1 LHRIAFSTALGQ
13 CALSWNASGVTRF
26 ELPEASARQ
35 GDDHDPSPEIAALI
49 ERVRAHLRGELQD
62 FSEVRYAFSM
72 VPEFARKIYLAA
84 LAVKP
89 GRTTTYGSLAAAIGQ
104 PPAASRAVGAALG
117 ANPWP
122 LLIPCHRI
130 LAANGKMTGFSGP
143 GGVNTKI
150 KLLALEGAQMFA
162 G

>member
-1 LHRIAFSTALGQ
+1 MHRMAFSTAFGQ

-26 ELPEASARQ
+26 ELPEAGARQ
-35 GDDHDPSPEIAALI
+35 GDDRDPSPEIAELI

-62 FSEVRYAFSM
+62 FSEVRYAFPM

-89 GRTTTYGSLAAAIGQ
+89 GYTTTYGGLAAAIGQ
-104 PPAASRAVGAALG
+104 PPAVSRAVGAALG

-130 LAANGKMTGFSGP
+130 LAANGKMTGFSSP
-143 GGVNTKI
+143 GGVHTKI
-150 KLLALEGAQMFA
+150 KLLALEGAQLFA